1 MFSFCNGDQGIKP
14 LVVLFLILST
24 LLTACSNRNADDRPS
39 EKKRDFES
47 NVVTTDIEREI
58 KAHINEQVRLGKG
71 YFELSFEEKDLRL
84 KLVRIH
90 VEYLATLGPT
100 SHFACVDLASADG
113 EFYDVDFF
121 LAGDEHGMSVTKTM
135 VHKLNGQPFYVWE
148 QQPDKTWDTQSVD
161 SASHQLLG
169 TIEGKDEFEFYYKAT
184 LPEIAGTAEIWL
196 PLPQSDKFQTVKLL
210 SIEAPSEHK
219 VLDEK
224 THGNKVIHMTLSPE
238 DSGKDIKMIFDV
250 TRLEKGAYAD
260 KTDTAIYLE
269 PDRIVP
275 DEEIFNKQ
283 ALAIVKGKEG
293 DLVKARAIYDHI
305 IDKMRYMKFGEG
317 WGKGDAVYACNSLYG
332 NCTDFHSLFIALA
345 RAVNI
350 PARFAIGAGLPS
362 ERDEGGVDGYHCWAE
377 FYAEGKWWPVDISEA
392 DKYSA
397 LSIYFF
403 GHHPANRFEFT
414 KGRDLVVEP
423 GPQSGPINFL
433 AYPVLEIN
441 GEFTKTKNYFSFR
454 RKSDS

>member
-1 MFSFCNGDQGIKP
+1 MSNLNYRDQRAIP
-14 LVVLFLILST
+14 LVVLVLTLST
-24 LLTACSNRNADDRPS
+24 LLISCSKDTPNTRPP
-39 EKKRDFES
+39 EKKKDFES

-58 KAHINEQVRLGKG
+58 KAHIDEQVRQGNG
-71 YFELSFEEKDLRL
+71 YFKLSFKEKDLEL

-100 SHFACVDLASADG
+100 QHFACVDLAGVDG

-121 LAGDEHGMSVTKTM
+121 LAGDENGMDVTKTM
-135 VHKLNGQPFYVWE
+135 VHKINGQPLYIWE
-148 QQPDKTWDTQSVD
+148 KQPDDTWDTRAVD
-161 SASHQLLG
+161 NASHQLLG

-184 LPEIAGTAEIWL
+184 LPEITGTAEIWI
-196 PLPQSDKFQTVKLL
+196 PLPQSDRFQTVKLL
-210 SIEAPSEHK
+210 SIDAPSKYK

-224 THGNKVIHMTLSPE
+224 KHGNKVVYMTLSPE
-238 DSGKDIKMIFDV
+238 DSRKEIKMIFDV
-250 TRLEKGAYAD
+250 TRLEKGAYED
-260 KTDTAIYLE
+260 TVDPKTYLE
-269 PDRIVP
+269 PDNMVP
-275 DEEIFNKQ
+275 DEEMFREQ
-283 ALAIVKGKEG
+283 AAEIVKGKEG

-362 ERDEGGVDGYHCWAE
+362 ERNDGGVDGYHCWAE

-392 DKYSA
+392 DKYSS

-423 GPQSGPINFL
+423 GPKSGPINFL

-441 GEFTKTKNYFSFR
+441 GELSKTKNYFSFQ
-454 RKSDS
+454 RKSGS